1 MDLEFERKEGGVDMC
16 VALEKKYKEK
26 EVLTAIDI
34 YREYGASDEDII
46 QKVIKKF
53 DVPREFVLS
62 LLSPKTI

>member
-1 MDLEFERKEGGVDMC
+1 MALEFERKEGGVDMC

>member
-46 QKVIKKF
+46 QNVIKKF